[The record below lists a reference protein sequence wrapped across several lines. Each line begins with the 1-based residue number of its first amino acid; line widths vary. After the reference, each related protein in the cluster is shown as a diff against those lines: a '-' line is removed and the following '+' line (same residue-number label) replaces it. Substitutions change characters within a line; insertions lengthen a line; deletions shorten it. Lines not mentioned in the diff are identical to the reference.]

1 MLFERLDTVLLRVS
15 DVLASRAWYEE
26 KLGLKSQYFD
36 ESEKLVVF
44 DAGPG
49 TSLTLWELKEG
60 DQIAQSRTAA
70 VFPIFSTLDA
80 KEARERLKDRGVD
93 VGEIIAG
100 GDVTYFTFKD
110 PDGNQLEACQV
121 H

>member
-1 MLFERLDTVLLRVS
+1 MVFERLDTVLLRVS
-15 DVLASRAWYEE
+15 DVLASKTWYED
-26 KLGLKSQYFD
+26 KLGLIPQYFD
-36 ESEKLVVF
+36 PNEKLVVF
-44 DAGPG
+44 DTGPG

-60 DQIAQSRTAA
+60 DQVTRSTTAA

-80 KEARERLKDRGVD
+80 IKARELLKDRGVD
-93 VGEIIAG
+93 VGEIVAASE
-100 GDVTYFTFKD
+100 VTYFTFND